1 MKRGVTLI
9 ELIFVIVVIGI
20 LSAIIAPSFTRPTL
34 TEAANQIV
42 SHIRYTQHLAM
53 VDNKFD
59 PTDEFWYRERWQLDF
74 RDPPSGKVYY
84 TIYQDLSRN
93 GSPSTVVSNNE
104 IAKKPSNPSQLLTAL
119 STNNAVNSEEMM
131 LSEKYGIL
139 EILFS
144 PSCSFSGSQRI
155 SFDYLGRPLFGNP
168 TALETMYHDNFGVTG
183 VRLIRTQCIIQLTNS
198 DGNIRIVI
206 EPETG
211 YTHVLP

>member
-20 LSAIIAPSFTRPTL
+20 LSAVIAPSFTRPTL
-34 TEAANQIV
+34 SEAANQIV

-53 VDNKFD
+53 VNNKFD
-59 PTDEFWYRERWQLDF
+59 PISEFWYQTRWQLDF
-74 RDPPSGKVYY
+74 RDPPGRAFY
-84 TIYQDLSRN
+84 TIYQDLNRN
-93 GSPSTVVSNNE
+93 GSASTVVGNNE
-104 IAKKPSNPSQLLTAL
+104 IAKKPSNPRQLLTAL
-119 STNNAVNSEEMM
+119 SANSAVNSEEMI

-139 EILFS
+139 DISFS

-168 TALETMYHDNFGVTG
+168 TALETMHRDNFGVTG
-183 VRLIRTQCIIQLTNS
+183 VRLIRTQCIIELVNS
-198 DGNIRIVI
+198 DGNISIAI

-211 YTHVLP
+211 YTHVLSN